1 MGLSFLS
8 PLFAL
13 GLAAI
18 AVPIFVHLVHRERK
32 ETTPFPSLM
41 FLRRVPY
48 RHSSRKKLRD
58 LLLFALRALVV
69 LCAIVAFSRPVID
82 RVRRSVPGGL
92 GGREVVVL
100 VDRSFSM
107 RYADRWSRAQVAVR
121 QAIDGI
127 GPRDQMTIVPFELT
141 ARAVHETTGDR
152 TLLRAAFDSIRPVDG
167 GTRFAPAIALARRIV
182 ANSRLPQ
189 REVVVISDF
198 QRSAFDL
205 TEESRLPAG
214 VTVTPVD
221 VASGDV
227 VDHAVRS
234 VELRRTTMGSKE
246 QLGVHA
252 RIGNL
257 GPAVRGMEVVL
268 AIGGRTMETRKV
280 DLPMDGGAS
289 LDFAPVPVPTAPQSA
304 EVRLRADSLPGDDRF
319 SFVFARTAV
328 VSVLLVNAAD
338 MPADRDIFL
347 RRALEIGDRP
357 PFDVHVR
364 AATLVT
370 PADLAAHRVIILND
384 AWPSDAIAQRLVS
397 RVREGAG
404 VIVASGDR
412 VGARTRNRSEDL
424 LPAPIVAPVDREG
437 ERGGV
442 LGYLD
447 ASHPALSLFGASR
460 SGDLSA
466 ARFFRYRS
474 VNATSGVLARFDDGS
489 GALAERRVGQ
499 GRVLQFGSSLD
510 GYWNDL
516 PRQPVF
522 LPFLHQLTRYAAD
535 FRDRRDAY
543 VVGEAIDEG
552 SRATIDS
559 TPNVTHRLGQVAESP
574 SGKRV
579 RFGGTGE
586 PIALVPHEAGVFA
599 IRPVGSPGE
608 RPRLVAV
615 NIDPHELEFARFD
628 PTRLTEAVR
637 SAPSAASAADSTAAA
652 TPRDREREQSLW
664 WYILLVVTAAL
675 VAEALLAR
683 RISLSRPSVT

>member
-1 MGLSFLS
+1 MSLSFLS

-18 AVPIFVHLVHRERK
+18 AVPIFVHLVHKERK
-32 ETTPFPSLM
+32 ETTQFPSLM

-58 LLLFALRALVV
+58 VLLFALRALVV
-69 LCAIVAFSRPVID
+69 IAAIAAFSRPVIE
-82 RVRRSVPGGL
+82 RAQRSAATTA

-107 RYADRWSRAQVAVR
+107 RYADRWGRAQTAVR

-127 GPRDQMTIVPFELT
+127 GPRDQMTIVPFDLT
-141 ARAVHETTGDR
+141 ARAVNETSGDHAVLR
-152 TLLRAAFDSIRPVDG
+152 TAFDSLRPVDG
-167 GTRFAPAIALARRIV
+167 GTRYAPAMALARRIL
-182 ANSRLPQ
+182 AGSKLPE

-205 TEESRLPAG
+205 TEESRLPPG
-214 VTVTPVD
+214 VRLTSVE

-227 VDHAVRS
+227 VDRAVRS
-234 VELRRTTMGSKE
+234 VELRRTTSGTKE
-246 QLGVHA
+246 QLSVHA
-252 RIGNL
+252 RVGNL
-257 GPAVRGMEVVL
+257 GPAARGVELVL
-268 AIGGRTMETRKV
+268 SIGGRAMETKRV
-280 DLPMDGGAS
+280 DLPADGGAAV
-289 LDFAPVPVPTAPQSA
+289 DFASIPVPVAPQSA
-304 EVRLRADSLPGDDRF
+304 EVRLRTDSLAGDDVF
-319 SFVFARTAV
+319 SFVFARTPV
-328 VSVLLVNAAD
+328 VNVLLVNAAD
-338 MPADRDIFL
+338 MPADRDIFV

-357 PFDVHVR
+357 PFEVHVR
-364 AATLVT
+364 SANGVT
-370 PADLAAHRVIILND
+370 PADLATNQVILLND
-384 AWPSDAIAQRLVS
+384 AWPSDAIAGRLVD

-404 VIVASGDR
+404 LIVATGDR
-412 VGARTRNRSEDL
+412 MGVRARGVSETL

-466 ARFFRYRS
+466 ARFFRYRP
-474 VNATSGVLARFDDGS
+474 VNASTGVMARFDDGT
-489 GALAERRVGQ
+489 GALAELRVGK

-522 LPFLHQLTRYAAD
+522 LPFLHQLSRYAAD

-543 VVGEAIDEG
+543 VVGEAVDDG
-552 SRATIDS
+552 SRAATDT
-559 TPNVTHRLGQVAESP
+559 TPNAASRVARVAESP
-574 SGKRV
+574 SGRRI
-579 RFGGTGE
+579 RFGGAGE
-586 PIALVPHEAGVFA
+586 PVALVPDEAGVFA
-599 IRPVGSPGE
+599 IRRAGSPGE

-615 NIDPHELEFARFD
+615 NIDPRELEFARFD
-628 PTRLTEAVR
+628 PTRLAEAVR
-637 SAPSAASAADSTAAA
+637 STSSSATASDSAATA

-664 WYILLVVTAAL
+664 WYILVIVTAAL

-683 RISLSRPSVT
+683 RISLRRPSVT